1 MSSLV
6 LLFNNNQQSVCH
18 DFRNLTFFYKYD
30 INRPLYANVIFKTFC
45 WFWDIPI
52 YIFISIQYKKN
63 AYLQQ
68 FQVLNGPQMQH
79 PLSPSWDICNR
90 AKQEIKTVSWCFNWL
105 TFCKAWPESSLVVVE
120 ELAVGCFAVVI
131 LLAYVRL
138 LALAQSAQRR
148 CHRTSTRNTAG
159 TEKSADICQ
168 RRRKNKSGWGTENP
182 DQKWKH
188 IYGKNAAD
196 SWLQSDYPD

>member
-1 MSSLV
+1 
-6 LLFNNNQQSVCH
+6 
-18 DFRNLTFFYKYD
+18 
-30 INRPLYANVIFKTFC
+30 
-45 WFWDIPI
+45 
-52 YIFISIQYKKN
+52 
-63 AYLQQ
+63 
-68 FQVLNGPQMQH
+68 MQH
-79 PLSPSWDICNR
+79 PLFPSWDICNR
-90 AKQEIKTVSWCFNWL
+90 EKQEIKTVSWCFNWL

-120 ELAVGCFAVVI
+120 GLAVGCFAVVI

-188 IYGKNAAD
+188 IYGKKQLTVDYSPITLTKRMLLCPAQVVSGQQEAERETPSSCPSNSAVAAPVA
-196 SWLQSDYPD
+196 LQGSYVQAAVSHHSHRQSTASCR